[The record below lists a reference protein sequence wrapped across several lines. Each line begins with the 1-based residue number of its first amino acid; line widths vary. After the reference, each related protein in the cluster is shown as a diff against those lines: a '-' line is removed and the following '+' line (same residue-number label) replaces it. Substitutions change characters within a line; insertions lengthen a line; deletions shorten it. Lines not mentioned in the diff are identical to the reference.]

1 MGSVNNGFQVRII
14 HIVEL
19 MIIQVGFQ
27 QPFYRGCVFEL
38 VFSGHFVLFSIFFQ
52 SFSFFSIPCVTK
64 LFFISLDVR
73 DIQGKVSCYPKYDV

>member
-1 MGSVNNGFQVRII
+1 MSSVNNGFQVRII
-14 HIVEL
+14 HIVGL

-27 QPFYRGCVFEL
+27 QPFYHGCVSEF